1 MNENGMITNDMIEDF
16 KKISE
21 IKEKDEPFRGMM
33 WYRARK
39 LLEDG
44 YKIEAYILILATW
57 NFARFR
63 YFMTKFDFQ
72 KFKGAIEKVQP
83 IFDKL
88 KNETFKKAD
97 FDDRDLQNDIKN
109 IYINLKSIVEQ
120 TGAAKIM
127 ALTNPNLFIM
137 WDTNIRKKYKINN
150 SASPEDYIQFITMMQ
165 NKFKHIEWN
174 NDKKPFAKAIDEWN
188 HRFLDKYF

>member
-1 MNENGMITNDMIEDF
+1 MNENGILKDEMIGEF
-16 KKISE
+16 KRITE
-21 IKEKDEPFRGMM
+21 INEKDEPFRGMM

-44 YKIEAYILILATW
+44 YKTEAHILILATW

-63 YFMTKFDFQ
+63 YFMTTFDLQ
-72 KFKGAIEKVQP
+72 KFEGIIEKVQP

-88 KNETFKKAD
+88 KNETFEKAD
-97 FDDRDLQNDIKN
+97 FNNSDLQNDIKN

-120 TGAAKIM
+120 TGATKIM

-137 WDTNIRKKYKINN
+137 WDTKIRKKYKINN
-150 SASPEDYIQFITMMQ
+150 KGNPEDYIQFITMMQ

-174 NDKKPFAKAIDEWN
+174 NDKKPLAKAIDEWN
-188 HRFLDKYF
+188 HRLADK